1 MYLPKHIILHN
12 RGNERSIGQGEGKT
26 MHMREINGVRL
37 HHVVTGDPTG
47 LPLVFAN
54 SLGTDFRIWDR
65 VIAHLPAGLKI
76 LRYDMRGHGLSDA
89 PAGEYFM
96 GDLVADAAGLMAALG
111 FRDAVFVGLSIGGVV
126 AQGLAAERPDLVR
139 AAVLSNTAAKI
150 GTEQAWNDRIA
161 TVRANGIESIAD
173 NVMEL
178 WFSKAFHASRADEL
192 AGWRHMLT
200 RTPLAGYLGC
210 CAAIAHTD
218 LRDSTPAIRQPVLAI
233 GGDADGSTPPD
244 LVRETAATIPGARF
258 ELIRGAGHIPCVEQP
273 EAMAALLTTFLRE
286 NGLG

>member
-1 MYLPKHIILHN
+1 
-12 RGNERSIGQGEGKT
+12 

-37 HHVVTGDPTG
+37 HHVVTGDPDG

-65 VIAHLPAGLKI
+65 VIALLPAGLKI

-89 PAGEYFM
+89 PDGDYFM
-96 GDLVADAAGLMAALG
+96 GDLVTDAAELMRAVG

-126 AQGLAAERPDLVR
+126 AQGLSVEHPDLVR

-150 GTEQAWNDRIA
+150 GTEATWGERIA
-161 TVRANGIESIAD
+161 TVRAGGIATIAD
-173 NVMEL
+173 KVMEL
-178 WFSKAFHASRADEL
+178 WFSKAFHAERADEL

-200 RTPLAGYLGC
+200 RTPLDGYVGC
-210 CAAIAHTD
+210 CAAIAQTD
-218 LRDSTPAIRQPVLAI
+218 LRESTPNIRQPVLAI

-244 LVRETAATIPGARF
+244 LVRETAEMIPGARF
-258 ELIRGAGHIPCVEQP
+258 ELIRGAGHIPCVEKP
-273 EAMAALLTTFLRE
+273 EAVAALLTTFLKE
-286 NGLG
+286 NGLD

>member
-1 MYLPKHIILHN
+1 
-12 RGNERSIGQGEGKT
+12 

-37 HHVVTGDPTG
+37 HHLVTGVEDG

-65 VIAHLPAGLKI
+65 VIARLPAGLKI

-89 PAGEYFM
+89 PEGEYPM
-96 GDLVADAAGLMAALG
+96 SELVAEAAGLMDAVG
-111 FRDAVFVGLSIGGVV
+111 IKGAVFVGLSIGGVV
-126 AQGLAAERPDLVR
+126 AQGLAVERPDLVR

-150 GTEQAWNDRIA
+150 GTEQSWNDRIA
-161 TVRANGIESIAD
+161 TVRARGIESIAD
-173 NVMEL
+173 KVMEL
-178 WFSKAFHASRADEL
+178 WFSRTFRDERADEL
-192 AGWRHMLT
+192 AGWRNMLT

-218 LRDSTPAIRQPVLAI
+218 LRESTATIRQPVLAF

-273 EAMAALLTTFLRE
+273 EAMAAHLTSFLKE